1 MADERVDYTSE
12 AVKAAR
18 SVIIELVHIL
28 GEYRTILFWLA
39 DGFRICSCHKARIAT
54 SEALMSIWR

>member
-12 AVKAAR
+12 AVEAAR

-28 GEYRTILFWLA
+28 GEYRDNIVLVGGWMLA
-39 DGFRICSCHKARIAT
+39 GF
-54 SEALMSIWR
+54 